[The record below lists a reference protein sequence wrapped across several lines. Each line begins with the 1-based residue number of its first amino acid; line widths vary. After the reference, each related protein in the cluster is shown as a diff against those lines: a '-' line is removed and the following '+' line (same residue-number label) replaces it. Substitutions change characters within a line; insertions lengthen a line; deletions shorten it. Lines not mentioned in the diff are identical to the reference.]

1 MTQQAKAIFGLT
13 PKNIELIN
21 NKIKEY
27 EAMGIK
33 DSDGK
38 IATGWAIYSH
48 YFWQEVAQEL
58 SWEPLTLAL
67 WYFRDLNKNQAKW
80 NLKQTQKTC

>member
-67 WYFRDLNKNQAKW
+67 WYFRDLNKNQAK
-80 NLKQTQKTC
+80 